1 MQILLASAKIMN
13 SETSLAVHTHTHPK
27 FFDQAQSFALELSN
41 YSVEELAQKLGCST
55 KIALENNFRKFLT
68 LMY

>member
-13 SETSLAVHTHTHPK
+13 SETSLAVPTHTHPK

-41 YSVEELAQKLGCST
+41 YSVEELAQS
-55 KIALENNFRKFLT
+55 
-68 LMY
+68 